1 MAMNADT
8 MTTPS
13 INLSFTASAA
23 LSDNLQ
29 RVLTDLIAL
38 ELVGKQIHWN
48 IVGPNFRDVHLNLD
62 EVVDIAREGSD
73 EVAERMR
80 AINAVPDGR
89 PATVSAATTVPAAPE
104 GEILTSEGVAYIVS
118 AIEAVVATLR
128 GVDEDVDSED
138 PTSSGIVEDLIGK
151 LEQQALRGGP
161 HVRVCGPDC
170 RLRGV
175 IRRGGPSSHVRQSP
189 SAPSRQPSAA
199 STRLWRW
206 SSGQPACTQRR
217 QASSRNPR

>member
-1 MAMNADT
+1 MNADT

-29 RVLTDLIAL
+29 RVLTDLIA
-38 ELVGKQIHWN
+38 
-48 IVGPNFRDVHLNLD
+48 
-62 EVVDIAREGSD
+62 REGSD

-80 AINAVPDGR
+80 AIHAVPDGR
-89 PATVSAATTVPAAPE
+89 PATIAAATTVPAAPE
-104 GEILTSEGVAYIVS
+104 GEILTGEGVAYIVS

-151 LEQQALRGGP
+151 LEQQAWFLSAE
-161 HVRVCGPDC
+161 VRKP
-170 RLRGV
+170 
-175 IRRGGPSSHVRQSP
+175 VR
-189 SAPSRQPSAA
+189 
-199 STRLWRW
+199 
-206 SSGQPACTQRR
+206 
-217 QASSRNPR
+217 